1 MCCCRVV
8 TPNRTFYMYSS
19 SVSETNSW
27 VALIRSKVVSHTYSE
42 LFMYMYMYLYQYIID
57 IKYMYCTLHTCN
69 MCSGLAFSVH
79 LYMYTRYFQFHL
91 IRLLLIGLVCEFGK
105 VLYSCNCTCV
115 PYCQYYTVNCSL

>member
-1 MCCCRVV
+1 MYTYVYMHIHVHVHVLSDHVLHRTVTVCCCRVV

-79 LYMYTRYFQFHL
+79 LYMYTHYQ
-91 IRLLLIGLVCEFGK
+91 
-105 VLYSCNCTCV
+105 T
-115 PYCQYYTVNCSL
+115 PVNWVSL